1 MAKGIELKH
10 KGGPYGDECSDYE
23 FETATLMT
31 LKEFVET
38 VASNKK
44 EWGYIRTSYFGK
56 TLADYSHGEITYH
69 TDDLDRLVV
78 PKGYASGGWTR
89 MDYIIDLVQRR

>member
-1 MAKGIELKH
+1 MAKGIELRY
-10 KGGPYGDECSDYE
+10 KGGPYGDESSDYE
-23 FETATLMT
+23 FETFTIMT

-38 VASNKK
+38 IASDKR

-56 TLADYSHGEITYH
+56 PLADYSHGEITYH

-78 PKGYASGGWTR
+78 PKGLAYGGWSR
-89 MDYIIDLVQRR
+89 MDYIIKII